1 MYGMRE
7 TGIAVRSMAAESGK
21 GFRLLAPFF
30 AKLSRVALSGALL
43 LTGVTAGTAASL
55 YNVAKVAVDVTAK
68 DAVVARDTGMA
79 EAEMRAWDILVD
91 RLVPPH
97 ARSRVQSFTH
107 DEIQGLVAG
116 VAIGKEEGSDT
127 RYVAVLDVRF
137 DPYAVRRF
145 LASRSIPFGED
156 QASSISILPVLLQRD
171 RVARDEGAE
180 WQRVWERLDLANG
193 VAPAT
198 LVTPRDDLDARTIRE
213 LQAGEESAYAALR
226 SVYGYGGLVVATGET
241 VDGVFRTHL
250 AGEDAAGPI
259 DAVVTSAVDRHDLEK
274 TLDEAA
280 RGALATL
287 ETRWKQRLDMAVDEA
302 SAVIDQRGALF
313 PDHGSEGAGAPLGRV
328 GAVVE
333 FSTVRDWQRI
343 RFSLQRVAGLNDFT
357 VETLDARAA
366 SVRFDFDGSADV
378 LQALLAQYGVA
389 LYERDGTLVLRTR

>member
-97 ARSRVQSFTH
+97 ARSRVQAFTH

-180 WQRVWERLDLANG
+180 WQRAWERLDLANG

-226 SVYGYGGLVVATGET
+226 SAYGYGGLVVATGEA
-241 VDGVFRTHL
+241 VDGVFRIHL

-274 TLDEAA
+274 TFDEAA

-333 FSTVRDWQRI
+333 FGTVRDWQRI

>member
-1 MYGMRE
+1 
-7 TGIAVRSMAAESGK
+7 MAAESGK

-30 AKLSRVALSGALL
+30 ARLSRVALSGVLV
-43 LTGVTAGTAASL
+43 LTGVTAGAAASL
-55 YNVAKVAVDVTAK
+55 FNVAKVAVDVTAQ

-97 ARSRVQSFTH
+97 ARSSVQSFSH
-107 DEIQGLVAG
+107 DDIQGLVAG

-145 LASRSIPFGED
+145 LAGRSIPFGED
-156 QASSISILPVLLQRD
+156 QASTISILPVLLQRG
-171 RVARDEGAE
+171 RVAHDAGAQ
-180 WQRVWERLDLANG
+180 WRQAWERLDLDNG

-198 LVTPRDDLDARTIRE
+198 LVAPRDDLDARTIRD
-213 LQAGEESAYAALR
+213 LQAGEESAYATLR
-226 SVYGYGGLVVATGET
+226 SAYGYGGLVVATGEAAG
-241 VDGVFRTHL
+241 GVFRTHL

-313 PDHGSEGAGAPLGRV
+313 PDQGSEAAGAPLGRV
-328 GAVVE
+328 GAMVE
-333 FSTVRDWQRI
+333 FRNVRDWQRI
-343 RFSLQRVAGLNDFT
+343 RFSLQRVPGLNDVA
-357 VETLDARAA
+357 VETLGARAA
-366 SVRFDFDGSADV
+366 SVSFDFDGPADM
-378 LQALLAQYGVA
+378 LQALLAQNGVA